1 MSSNKQKHQLISSTE
16 QIHIDSTQSKTCI
29 LSIKKKKKQMNIEQ
43 LLQIP
48 KDTNINTR
56 GRTLFYSPPIG
67 RGTK

>member
-29 LSIKKKKKQMNIEQ
+29 LSIKKKKQMNIEQ